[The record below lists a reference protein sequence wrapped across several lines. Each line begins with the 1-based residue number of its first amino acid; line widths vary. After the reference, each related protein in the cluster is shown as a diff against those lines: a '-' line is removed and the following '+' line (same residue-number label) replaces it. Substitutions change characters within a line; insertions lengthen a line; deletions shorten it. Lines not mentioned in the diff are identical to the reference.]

1 MYQLQNIFLGEYGHQ
16 VTLLLSE
23 INQGM
28 DEWSHLLFHVW
39 YNYLSIHQLQ
49 LHSAKPLLK
58 LEHGWVITPH
68 STMCMTLL
76 MHVLKHLLVMFKHH
90 TNSTSHELYTQLD
103 WAIFVLVTYRPVFPV
118 SYMIIS
124 LFIYPYFQGYIT
136 NTGAIIWLP
145 QCQWHN
151 PDEYGKIDHMNPLLT
166 GNSTTVKQKLFLCI
180 IYGTDSVWI

>member
-1 MYQLQNIFLGEYGHQ
+1 MSS
-16 VTLLLSE
+16 T
-23 INQGM
+23 
-28 DEWSHLLFHVW
+28 
-39 YNYLSIHQLQ
+39 
-49 LHSAKPLLK
+49 LK

-68 STMCMTLL
+68 STVWMTLL
-76 MHVLKHLLVMFKHH
+76 MHVLNTEVRTWMSNYTPLYYVDDITYACCKHLLVSHH
-90 TNSTSHELYTQLD
+90 TNSTSHELCTQLD

-136 NTGAIIWLP
+136 STGAIIWLP
-145 QCQWHN
+145 QCQWYN

-180 IYGTDSVWI
+180 IYGTDSVWN